1 MIVATYP
8 LPPGEGVRVGVVR
21 MQMADTEKRK
31 ILARLKSIEGHI
43 RGIQRMVEEDQYCID
58 IIRQSQAVQRA
69 LDRFNALILENHL
82 NTCVTTAIRSEDA
95 EERER
100 VVTEIMDVFETASK
114 L

>member
-1 MIVATYP
+1 
-8 LPPGEGVRVGVVR
+8 
-21 MQMADTEKRK
+21 MQMPEADKRK
-31 ILARLKSIEGHI
+31 VVARLKSIEGHV

-82 NTCVTTAIRSEDA
+82 NTCATTAIQGDDVD
-95 EERER
+95 ERER
-100 VVTEIMDVFETASK
+100 VVAEIMNVFETAGK

>member
-1 MIVATYP
+1 
-8 LPPGEGVRVGVVR
+8 
-21 MQMADTEKRK
+21 MQMPEADKGK
-31 ILARLKSIEGHI
+31 VLARLKSIEGHV

-82 NTCVTTAIRSEDA
+82 NTCVTTAIRGDDVD
-95 EERER
+95 ERER
-100 VVTEIMDVFETASK
+100 VVAEIMNVFETAGK

>member
-1 MIVATYP
+1 
-8 LPPGEGVRVGVVR
+8 
-21 MQMADTEKRK
+21 MQMPEADKGR
-31 ILARLKSIEGHI
+31 LVARLKSIEGHV

-82 NTCVTTAIRSEDA
+82 NTCVTTAIRGEDVD
-95 EERER
+95 ERER
-100 VVTEIMDVFETASK
+100 VVAEIMNVFETAGK

>member
-1 MIVATYP
+1 
-8 LPPGEGVRVGVVR
+8 
-21 MQMADTEKRK
+21 MQMPEADKGK
-31 ILARLKSIEGHI
+31 VLARLKSIEGHV

-82 NTCVTTAIRSEDA
+82 NTCVTTAIRGEDA
-95 EERER
+95 DERER
-100 VVTEIMDVFETASK
+100 VVAEIMNVFETAGK

>member
-1 MIVATYP
+1 
-8 LPPGEGVRVGVVR
+8 
-21 MQMADTEKRK
+21 MQMPEADKGK
-31 ILARLKSIEGHI
+31 VLARLKSIEGHV

-82 NTCVTTAIRSEDA
+82 NTCVTTAIRGEDVD
-95 EERER
+95 ERER
-100 VVTEIMDVFETASK
+100 VVAEIMNVFETAGK